1 MELTKEQLLAN
12 YNVAYAAIE
21 EDISSLDLNDWEDTL
36 IVYSQ
41 LFGTDVDSIDYE
53 NNGFYQLYKIVCK
66 MLEDKYGDLTF

>member
-21 EDISSLDLNDWEDTL
+21 EDISTLSLDDWEDTF
-36 IVYSQ
+36 IIYGQ

-53 NNGFYQLYKIVCK
+53 NNGFYQLYKIVYK

>member
-1 MELTKEQLLAN
+1 MKLTEEQILAN

-21 EDISSLDLNDWEDTL
+21 EDISTLSLNDWEDTL

-41 LFGTDVDSIDYE
+41 LFGIDVDSIDYD
-53 NNGFYQLYKIVCK
+53 NNGFYQLYKIVYK